1 MAQDFITKIHEL
13 PIASD
18 RAKADIA
25 GNAIIDTYATK
36 TESAKVS
43 VSEGATPD
51 YLGNVLK
58 AGNGITLTETNGVI
72 SASVLMHKH
81 YSLGSLKAT
90 RPILYEQAS
99 NSMNMFSLYVGH
111 NEWWHICIGASELT
125 ESSTNI
131 IFYVRNLNSSAAVI
145 NRTYVF
151 QGIRAA
157 RVWSSE
163 TDWKLVIYCL
173 TSNTYSATHF
183 AHTIEPCTGTYL
195 INYPASNLINLDID
209 SAYKVDFLPIKWI
222 NRLNSNDTWTGTTE
236 VTTTT
241 SDETELNPEQG
252 STELSQYGFRINH
265 INCYIGQSHCRNCS
279 SLSDQHNRPNEEGCR
294 ITQSAN

>member
-1 MAQDFITKIHEL
+1 MAQDFVTKIAEL

-25 GNAIIDTYATK
+25 GNVIADTYATK

-43 VSEGATPD
+43 TSEGATPD

-58 AGNGITLTETNGVI
+58 AGDGITLTETNGVI
-72 SASVLMHKH
+72 SASVRMHDH

-90 RPILYEQAS
+90 RPILYEQNP
-99 NSMNMFSLYVGH
+99 NSSNMFSLYVGH
-111 NEWWHICIGASELT
+111 NDWWYICIGSSQVT
-125 ESSTNI
+125 ESNTNVV
-131 IFYVRNLNSSAAVI
+131 FYASNLNSDASVN

-183 AHTIEPCTGTYL
+183 AHTTEPCTGTY
-195 INYPASNLINLDID
+195 IITYPTTGLVNLDID
-209 SAYKVDFLPIKWI
+209 SAYKVEFLPIKWI

-236 VTTTT
+236 DATTT
-241 SDETELNPEQG
+241 SDETELNPAQG
-252 STELSQYGFRINH
+252 STELS
-265 INCYIGQSHCRNCS
+265 
-279 SLSDQHNRPNEEGCR
+279 
-294 ITQSAN
+294 

>member
-1 MAQDFITKIHEL
+1 MAQDFVTKIHDL

-25 GNAIIDTYATK
+25 GNVIADTYATK

-43 VSEGATPD
+43 TSEGATPD

-58 AGNGITLTETNGVI
+58 AGNGISLTEADGAIT
-72 SASVLMHKH
+72 ASVYMHNH

-99 NSMNMFSLYVGH
+99 KSTNMFSLYIGH
-111 NEWWHICIGASELT
+111 NEWWRICIGSAQVT
-125 ESSTNI
+125 ESDTNV
-131 IFYVRNLNSSAAVI
+131 IFYASNLNSSAGLV

-183 AHTIEPCTGTYL
+183 AHTTEPCTGTYV
-195 INYPASNLINLDID
+195 IAYPTSGLVNLDID
-209 SAYKVDFLPIKWI
+209 SAYKVEFLPIKWI
-222 NRLNSNDTWTGTTE
+222 NRLNANDTWTGTTE
-236 VTTTT
+236 DATTT
-241 SDETELNPEQG
+241 SDETELNPAQG
-252 STELSQYGFRINH
+252 STELS
-265 INCYIGQSHCRNCS
+265 
-279 SLSDQHNRPNEEGCR
+279 
-294 ITQSAN
+294 